1 MAGLARRILG
11 RSISMRVPLILLMF
25 LLTLIPL
32 AIQERFLGDFFY
44 ESQVE
49 QNMIDAQNRCLILAN
64 EMMST
69 DYLNNAV
76 LNQAPALDAELSATA
91 ELFDGRIVVIDS
103 GYRII
108 RDTFDLAEGR
118 TNIVEEV
125 LKTFGGESQSYFNRG
140 RQYFYVTQPIYE
152 RAAES
157 RESLAAAQGTGT
169 KRANGVLLMT
179 VSTGKFARTRERI
192 AQMKGSFSLVLL
204 LALAAVDFLAVYLL
218 LMPIRRLIGQLNVV
232 ADGNLDQNIREDTYL
247 ETEQIAESVS
257 TTIGTLRT
265 VDRSR
270 QEFVSNVS
278 HELKTPIT
286 SIRVLADSLMS
297 MDNPPPEL
305 YREFMEDISREIDR
319 EAKIIDDLLTLV
331 RMDRSSPNLD
341 IRPVSINEMISQ
353 ILKRLRPIAKER
365 NIELVFESAREV
377 TADVDEVKLSL
388 AITNLVENGIKYNRE
403 EGYVRVS
410 LDADHKF
417 FYLKVSD
424 NGIGIPEE
432 FQSHVCE
439 RFYRVDKARS
449 RETGGSGLGLSIT
462 KNIVLLHQGAIR
474 LKSTEG
480 EGTSFTVR
488 IPLTYI
494 P

>member
-1 MAGLARRILG
+1 MKLFLRRLAGRG
-11 RSISMRVPLILLMF
+11 VSMRVPLILVML
-25 LLTLIPL
+25 LLTVIPL
-32 AIQERFLGDFFY
+32 TIQERFLGDFFY
-44 ESQVE
+44 ESQIE

-69 DYLNNAV
+69 DYLNNTV

-91 ELFDGRIVVIDS
+91 EMFDGRIVVIDS

-108 RDTFDLAEGR
+108 RDTFDLAVGR

-152 RAAES
+152 KSTES
-157 RESLAAAQGTGT
+157 RENLAIAQGSRTN
-169 KRANGVLLMT
+169 RANGVLLMT
-179 VSTGKFARTRERI
+179 VSTEKFARTRENI
-192 AQMKGSFSLVLL
+192 AGMNDSLSMVLL
-204 LALAAVDFLAVYLL
+204 IALAAVDFLAAFL
-218 LMPIRRLIGQLNVV
+218 LMLPFRRLIGQLNIV
-232 ADGNLDQNIREDTYL
+232 ADGNLDQNLDESAYL
-247 ETEQIAESVS
+247 ETRQIAESVS
-257 TTIGTLRT
+257 TTIETLRT
-265 VDRSR
+265 VDQSR

-319 EAKIIDDLLTLV
+319 EAKIIDDLLALV
-331 RMDRSSPNLD
+331 RMDRSSPNLE
-341 IRPVSINEMISQ
+341 IRSVSINEMISQ

-377 TADVDEVKLSL
+377 KADVDEVKLSL
-388 AITNLVENGIKYNRE
+388 AITNLVENAIKYNRE
-403 EGYVRVS
+403 EGWVRVN

-432 FQSHVCE
+432 FQSHVFE

-474 LKSTEG
+474 LKSAEG
-480 EGTSFTVR
+480 EGTTFTVR
-488 IPLTYI
+488 IPLNYI
-494 P
+494 S